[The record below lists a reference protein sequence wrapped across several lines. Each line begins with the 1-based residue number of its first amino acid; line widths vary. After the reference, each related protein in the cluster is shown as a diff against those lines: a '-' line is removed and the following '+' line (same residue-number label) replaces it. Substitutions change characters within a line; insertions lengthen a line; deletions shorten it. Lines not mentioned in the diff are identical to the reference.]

1 MPGINKTNSSI
12 RITNDLEGGEA
23 SSGAVN
29 QDESLGD
36 GTLLEVGSWSF

>member
-1 MPGINKTNSSI
+1 MPSINKTDSSI
-12 RITNDLEGGEA
+12 RFTNDLEGGEA

>member
-12 RITNDLEGGEA
+12 RFTNDLEGGDA

>member
-1 MPGINKTNSSI
+1 MPSINKTNSSI
-12 RITNDLEGGEA
+12 RFTNDLEGGDA

>member
-1 MPGINKTNSSI
+1 MPSINKTNSSI
-12 RITNDLEGGEA
+12 RFTNDLEGGEA

>member
-1 MPGINKTNSSI
+1 MPSIKKTNSSI
-12 RITNDLEGGEA
+12 RFTNDLEGGDA